1 MRRYRLQQAGITLL
15 GAALIVLVFWML
27 TGSGRAISE
36 TQRNKDHA
44 HAIAE
49 QLRAAGHPEDHPVI
63 LACQEWW
70 RSEDA
75 KEKKLDPST
84 APLRG
89 DPRDDQK
96 KGTGDTS
103 SGADAPPQ
111 GELPRSGKRGWPGPS
126 PQGEGFV
133 TEEARR
139 AWPVAAEVWSLL
151 RRSGL
156 SEACC
161 AGVIGNMAAECGG
174 GTLELLPYTYASG
187 YYGLCMWS
195 LYYFPEADGLSVPDQ
210 VQLLLDTLE
219 SNIRAG
225 GGSLSDFH
233 ACADAR
239 SAARYFSDY
248 YERPAAWSETRA
260 NAAEA
265 ALREFGGAT

>member
-1 MRRYRLQQAGITLL
+1 MRRYRMQQLGITLL

-27 TGSGRAISE
+27 TGAG
-36 TQRNKDHA
+36 HA
-44 HAIAE
+44 ASAGLDPSTAPLRGSAQDDAGAGKVLAHEIAE
-49 QLRAAGHPEDHPVI
+49 MVRAAGHPEDHPVI
-63 LACQEWW
+63 RACQEWW

-84 APLRG
+84 RPDGLAQDDRG
-89 DPRDDQK
+89 
-96 KGTGDTS
+96 T
-103 SGADAPPQ
+103 
-111 GELPRSGKRGWPGPS
+111 
-126 PQGEGFV
+126 GFV
-133 TEEARR
+133 TEEQRKAY
-139 AWPVAAEVWSLL
+139 PVAAEVWNLL

-161 AGVIGNMAAECGG
+161 AGIIGNMAQECGG

-225 GGSLSDFH
+225 GGCLSDFH
-233 ACADAR
+233 ACADPR
-239 SAARYFSDY
+239 SAARYFSDF
-248 YERPAAWSETRA
+248 YERPAVWRETRA

-265 ALREFGGAT
+265 ALREFGGGA

>member
-15 GAALIVLVFWML
+15 GAALIVLVFWIL

-75 KEKKLDPST
+75 KE
-84 APLRG
+84 R
-89 DPRDDQK
+89 
-96 KGTGDTS
+96 DTS
-103 SGADAPPQ
+103 SGADAPP
-111 GELPRSGKRGWPGPS
+111 S
-126 PQGEGFV
+126 PQGEGYV

-151 RRSGL
+151 REAGL

-161 AGVIGNMAAECGG
+161 AGILGNMAAECGG

-219 SNIRAG
+219 SNLRAG

-233 ACADAR
+233 ACQDAR

-265 ALREFGGAT
+265 ALREFGGGGNG

>member
-27 TGSGRAISE
+27 TGSGRAISG

-49 QLRAAGHPEDHPVI
+49 QLRQAGHPEDHPVI

-75 KEKKLDPST
+75 KER
-84 APLRG
+84 A
-89 DPRDDQK
+89 
-96 KGTGDTS
+96 TS
-103 SGADAPPQ
+103 SGAIAP
-111 GELPRSGKRGWPGPS
+111 PS
-126 PQGEGFV
+126 PQGEGYV
-133 TEEARR
+133 TEEARK
-139 AWPVAAEVWSLL
+139 AWPVAAEVWSQL

-161 AGVIGNMAAECGG
+161 AGILGNMAAECGG

-219 SNIRAG
+219 SNLRAG
-225 GGSLSDFH
+225 GGSMTDFCN
-233 ACADAR
+233 CADAR

-260 NAAEA
+260 NAAA
-265 ALREFGGAT
+265 AAYKYFTEN

>member
-15 GAALIVLVFWML
+15 GAALIVLVFWIL
-27 TGSGRAISE
+27 TGAGHAATE

-63 LACQEWW
+63 RACQEWW

-89 DPRDDQK
+89 DPQDDRK
-96 KGTGDTS
+96 KGAGDTS
-103 SGADAPPQ
+103 SGADAPP
-111 GELPRSGKRGWPGPS
+111 S
-126 PQGEGFV
+126 PQGEGYV
-133 TEEARR
+133 TEEARK
-139 AWPVAAEVWSLL
+139 AWPVAAEVWNLL

-156 SEACC
+156 SEVCC
-161 AGVIGNMAAECGG
+161 AGILGNMAAECGG

-195 LYYFPEADGLSVPDQ
+195 LYYFPQADGLSVPDQ

-219 SNIRAG
+219 SNLRAG

-233 ACADAR
+233 ACQDAR
-239 SAARYFSDY
+239 SAARYFSDF

-260 NAAEA
+260 NTAEA
-265 ALREFGGAT
+265 ALREFGGGA

>member
-1 MRRYRLQQAGITLL
+1 MRRYRLQQLGITLL

-27 TGSGRAISE
+27 TGAG
-36 TQRNKDHA
+36 HA
-44 HAIAE
+44 ASAGLDSSTAPLRGDPQDDAGAGKALAHEIAE
-49 QLRAAGHPEDHPVI
+49 MVRAAGHPEDHPVI

-75 KEKKLDPST
+75 KERAAQT
-84 APLRG
+84 NQG
-89 DPRDDQK
+89 DPVGAQQSGSDGERND
-96 KGTGDTS
+96 
-103 SGADAPPQ
+103 SGAY
-111 GELPRSGKRGWPGPS
+111 ELCTSEQSESRARGS
-126 PQGEGFV
+126 DD
-133 TEEARR
+133 
-139 AWPVAAEVWSLL
+139 WPVAAEVWNLL

-156 SEACC
+156 SEVCC
-161 AGVIGNMAAECGG
+161 AGILGNMAAECGG
-174 GTLELLPYTYASG
+174 GTLELLPYTYAGG

-195 LYYFPEADGLSVPDQ
+195 LYYVPQADGLSVPDQ

-219 SNIRAG
+219 SNLRAG

-233 ACADAR
+233 ACTDAR

-265 ALREFGGAT
+265 ALREFGGGA